1 MSRMLSRANVP
12 PPSPGARRDIL
23 VVMHLVAVVCSDPSL
38 SHLLRSFR
46 DDEVRFHLHVVPPGR
61 AAKWVEALRT
71 LDFAGALVLDADAQS
86 DALRLADRSSLD
98 ASDVEAADTLIA
110 TQAGL
115 VAEYHLGRALSQ
127 ALRSRLWD
135 PRDARAV
142 VLGGGVE
149 ARAVARELASV
160 GVVHL
165 TLLAGS
171 RPDAERAVPRL
182 AASTD
187 VVATVAHDPVASRL
201 LEQADLVVR
210 IDPNATFPSALL
222 GPHLTVVDLAPEGVS
237 ALRGRAMSVGAL
249 TLNRRDVEAHRL
261 HLALGHML
269 GGGVRVEPLMQL
281 MHME

>member
-1 MSRMLSRANVP
+1 
-12 PPSPGARRDIL
+12 
-23 VVMHLVAVVCSDPSL
+23 MHLVAVVCTDPSL

-46 DDEVRFHLHVVPPGR
+46 DDEARFHLHVVTPGR
-61 AAKWVEALRT
+61 VADWIPALRT
-71 LDFAGALVLDADAQS
+71 LEFAGAMVLDLAAQG
-86 DALRLADRSSLD
+86 DALRHADRSSLD
-98 ASDVEAADTLIA
+98 AAGVDAADTITV

-115 VAEYHLGRALSQ
+115 VAEYHLGRALAQ

-135 PRDARAV
+135 PREARAV
-142 VLGGGVE
+142 VLGGGTE

-165 TLLAGS
+165 TLLADT
-171 RPDAERAVPRL
+171 RPEAERAVPRL

-187 VVATVAHDPVASRL
+187 VVATVPHDPVATRL

-210 IDPNATFPSALL
+210 TDPRATFPSALL

-237 ALRGRAMSVGAL
+237 ALRQRAMAVGAL

-281 MHME
+281 MHEE